1 MYYYVKNSLDENA
14 VKRQFFQ
21 TVLSSGDADKG
32 FLEHIKNPANI
43 QIKTSVMFHAVAEVQ
58 SFVYFSYS
66 DKNYYTYT
74 SGYNA
79 RLRGDT
85 VYINEERSTG
95 SYRSNESDHAD
106 ITKKI
111 VYKYVRGN
119 ITYAANDLT
128 FSYTRNGPVWATS
141 VTTPRA
147 LDEYGESEFIKSCW
161 KQTKFSNLSSC
172 AKEIAR
178 AVENSDYKKVYDD
191 ELKAYRSA
199 LQNSNSDAKRI
210 KINGVKVIDCSECDI
225 YFQPDYYISVTYEGK
240 SYTTYIDV
248 DRIKRIKFTQMHIK
262 VSKEAAERGYR
273 KLYKQKKAKSID
285 KGAWLTGSLFC
296 MLTFILSIAFR
307 SQVGAAE
314 VPQWLRSCALFP
326 VTLCDLLCVI
336 ALTVVFCIA
345 SRVHDRRIAYEQ
357 DDSFK
362 KYNIYD
368 ARLTVWRTIFYI
380 LFSITIAYAVLQ
392 AAALIVIL

>member
-14 VKRQFFQ
+14 VKKQFFQ

-43 QIKTSVMFHAVAEVQ
+43 QIKTSVMFHAVAEVR

-128 FSYTRNGPVWATS
+128 FSYTRNGPVWAAP

-161 KQTKFSNLSSC
+161 KQTKFSDLSSC

-210 KINGVKVIDCSECDI
+210 KKKQDCPLPGSPV
-225 YFQPDYYISVTYEGK
+225 FLQNSLP
-240 SYTTYIDV
+240 
-248 DRIKRIKFTQMHIK
+248 FT
-262 VSKEAAERGYR
+262 R
-273 KLYKQKKAKSID
+273 
-285 KGAWLTGSLFC
+285 
-296 MLTFILSIAFR
+296 
-307 SQVGAAE
+307 
-314 VPQWLRSCALFP
+314 P
-326 VTLCDLLCVI
+326 
-336 ALTVVFCIA
+336 
-345 SRVHDRRIAYEQ
+345 
-357 DDSFK
+357 
-362 KYNIYD
+362 
-368 ARLTVWRTIFYI
+368 
-380 LFSITIAYAVLQ
+380 
-392 AAALIVIL
+392 